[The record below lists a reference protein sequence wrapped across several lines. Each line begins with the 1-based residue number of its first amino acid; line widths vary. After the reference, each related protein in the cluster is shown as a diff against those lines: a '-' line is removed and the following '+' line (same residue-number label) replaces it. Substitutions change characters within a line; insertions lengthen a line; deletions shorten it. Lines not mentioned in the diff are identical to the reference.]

1 MSKQDELDPKVASSM
16 DDIFRN
22 PDSNET
28 MDATKL
34 AEEFEN
40 RPQTQPQT
48 PQQKFQPKV
57 NRVTKTENLT
67 QIPSEDLVTEQRI
80 KDLESQ
86 IKQLV
91 AGMNGVKIGKI
102 PEKPAPIDFSKLTED
117 AVYDLEIPIE
127 AVEHELPDWL
137 TIDLKDKNYTARWI
151 HKTPR
156 RLGPMLAQGWTYV
169 EPEDLDPKSPLTK
182 KLTTDVNGHFSY
194 DDVVACKLTKA
205 KYFGQLRRNH
215 ERALMQVNPKFHH
228 ERSKKA
234 VEGALQNAPAG
245 GRPGKN
251 YADYVTE
258 GKLAVYVPGEK

>member
-16 DDIFRN
+16 DDIFKN
-22 PDSNET
+22 PDSDESL
-28 MDATKL
+28 DATKL

-40 RPQTQPQT
+40 RPQTQPQ
-48 PQQKFQPKV
+48 PQPQKFQPKV
-57 NRVTKTENLT
+57 NRVLNKPEPA
-67 QIPSEDLVTEQRI
+67 QVPSEDLVTEQRI

-102 PEKPAPIDFSKLTED
+102 PEKPAPVDFSKLTED

-156 RLGPMLAQGWTYV
+156 RLGPMLAQGWTYI
-169 EPEDLDPKSPLTK
+169 EPEDLDPKSPLTTR
-182 KLTTDVNGHFSY
+182 LATDVNGHFSY

-215 ERALMQVNPKFHH
+215 ERALMQVNPRFHH

-251 YADYVTE
+251 YAEYVNE
-258 GKLAVYVPGEK
+258 GKLAVYIPGEK